1 MYQNSLYLFLQ
12 ANETFLFKF
21 VYITFI
27 GVFVFGFCKTS
38 PALVSACLV
47 HFLCFDVKVLNVSKS
62 KHSDFRSVENNM
74 EEMKKKVASN
84 EEDNITMEKHISR

>member
-1 MYQNSLYLFLQ
+1 MKHFYLNLYISL
-12 ANETFLFKF
+12 
-21 VYITFI
+21 TFI
-27 GVFVFGFCKTS
+27 GVFVLGFCKTS

-74 EEMKKKVASN
+74 EEMKKKVTSN